1 MPETVY
7 HNLFNPYFWIQA
19 LLQTTRMTSVRNILD
34 DMSIVGKDLE
44 SLNGYQRNN
53 YTEHGKQVTNS
64 KVDKLIFSFNECV
77 YQHQACQIQSQ
88 QERDIYIINYR

>member
-1 MPETVY
+1 
-7 HNLFNPYFWIQA
+7 
-19 LLQTTRMTSVRNILD
+19 MTSVRNILD

-77 YQHQACQIQSQ
+77 YQHQACRLVSKTKSTGERYLHYQLQIGTAG
-88 QERDIYIINYR
+88 

>member
-1 MPETVY
+1 
-7 HNLFNPYFWIQA
+7 
-19 LLQTTRMTSVRNILD
+19 MTSVRNILD

-53 YTEHGKQVTNS
+53 KTGHGKQVTNS

-77 YQHQACQIQSQ
+77 YQHQACQLVSKQSQ